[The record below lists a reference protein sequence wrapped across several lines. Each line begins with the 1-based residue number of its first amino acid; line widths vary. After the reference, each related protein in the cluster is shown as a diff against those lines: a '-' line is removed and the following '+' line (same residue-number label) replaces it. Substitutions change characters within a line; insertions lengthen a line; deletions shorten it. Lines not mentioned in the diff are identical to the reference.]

1 MLISVLDT
9 IFATSNQDSLNH
21 LHDVDDLLDSGYI
34 YGMSSPWIATAR
46 THLAQHTP
54 GVVVCVTIALV
65 ATFLSSHFGGP
76 QLLYALLLGL
86 SFHFLVKKTSI
97 KKGVDF
103 CGRTLLRLGVALL
116 GARITLPQVVQLG
129 WATALAVALGLVL
142 VLTVLS
148 GVLLARWLGRSREE
162 GLLSGGAVA
171 ICGASAALAV
181 SSVLP
186 PSKATERFTLL
197 TVVGVTVLSTVAM
210 VLYPFAL
217 QFLPLT
223 AVQKG
228 IFLGGTIHDVAQ
240 VVAAGMMLGPQAGD
254 TATVVKL
261 FRVMLLMPVV
271 FVIALLYRQTAE
283 VLDNEEVKDQS
294 MPLVPGFLLAFVVL
308 MLLAS
313 SGVFSTQVVGYATD
327 ASRALLVVAIA
338 AAGVKTSFED
348 ILKLGWQPVAM
359 LVAETLWIAL
369 WVLGCLL
376 AFGVG
381 QVE

>member
-1 MLISVLDT
+1 MNLSFL
-9 IFATSNQDSLNH
+9 AS
-21 LHDVDDLLDSGYI
+21 
-34 YGMSSPWIATAR
+34 AR
-46 THLAQHTP
+46 LWCVQHCA
-54 GVVVCVTIALV
+54 GVVVCLLIALV
-65 ATFLSSHFGGP
+65 ATFLSNHFGGP

-86 SFHFLVKKTSI
+86 SFHFLVKKSGI
-97 KKGVDF
+97 KLGVDF

-116 GARITLPQVVQLG
+116 GARITLPQVAQLG
-129 WATALAVALGLVL
+129 WATAATVALGL

-148 GVLLARWLGRSREE
+148 GVLLARWLGRTREE

-171 ICGASAALAV
+171 ICGASAALAI

-217 QFLPLT
+217 QFLPLS
-223 AVQKG
+223 AAQKG

-271 FVIALLYRQTAE
+271 FVIALLYRRIAE
-283 VLDNEEVKDQS
+283 VRDNEEVKDQS

-381 QVE
+381 AG